1 MKLRRRSTEL
11 GKLWSGPDRLGFL
24 SDHFFDLAK
33 TIVCPFLVVN
43 HMHKLCRRM
52 ALITKPISISKAIER
67 MLLKAY
73 KAARHQNKISDRSN
87 FDCRADTLC
96 LNDFMAQ
103 NGLNQSPDITLS
115 DGQGSPAG
123 IHRLFL
129 RDQRLLKQILDPL

>member
-1 MKLRRRSTEL
+1 MKVSIHANIVPGSIERPNSKKSAPSLMNFIAEL
-11 GKLWSGPDRLGFL
+11 
-24 SDHFFDLAK
+24 
-33 TIVCPFLVVN
+33 V
-43 HMHKLCRRM
+43 
-52 ALITKPISISKAIER
+52 SISKAIER

-115 DGQGSPAG
+115 DAQGSPAG
-123 IHRLFL
+123 IHG
-129 RDQRLLKQILDPL
+129 LLPREQ